1 MIAAAEATSRR
12 DLLLCLLLQRG
23 SAYVLRLDRMKAH
36 GKKLKRKRGP
46 RITFGELV
54 RKLWQPESEE
64 LEQQVANAKQKKP
77 AAKGKRI
84 RKS

>member
-1 MIAAAEATSRR
+1 MNAP
-12 DLLLCLLLQRG
+12 
-23 SAYVLRLDRMKAH
+23 
-36 GKKLKRKRGP
+36 GKKLKSKRKKLRRGP
-46 RITFGELV
+46 SMSFGELV

-64 LEQQVANAKQKKP
+64 LEPEVKPGKLRKQ